1 MLRELEDS
9 AFPGFGMPAGE
20 LANGNKNDKPR
31 KTAWRETDLRRAIT
45 AAKKSGLRF
54 YSVEVAPD
62 GTISIVVGPQTP
74 KAQTFKLHQRTG
86 KSIKH

>member
-1 MLRELEDS
+1 MLGFAMMPDEETDS
-9 AFPGFGMPAGE
+9 AKGE
-20 LANGNKNDKPR
+20 PR
-31 KTAWRETDLRRAIT
+31 RRAQFRETDLRRAIG

-74 KAQTFKLHQRTG
+74 NAQTLRLRQRVG
-86 KSIKH
+86 KSPIKH